1 MVYNTILVNMIGD
14 FCMNTEKVYE
24 FTKQGLEEAKEKLE
38 TLKTKTRKEVSE
50 KIKEARSFGDLS
62 ENAEYDEAK
71 NEQAEVEAEISR
83 LEEMIKFAK
92 VVDSKKS
99 KSDTITPGTTV
110 TIYDVDM
117 EEELTYTLVG
127 SMEAD
132 LEKNRLSYESPIGAA
147 LLNKKAGDEV
157 QVKAF
162 DDVATFKI
170 VSIKK

>member
-1 MVYNTILVNMIGD
+1 MG
-14 FCMNTEKVYE
+14 TEKVFE

-38 TLKTKTRKEVSE
+38 ILKTKTRKEISE

-92 VVDSKKS
+92 VVDEGKS
-99 KSDTITPGTTV
+99 KANVVTPGKEV
-110 TIYDVDM
+110 TIFDVEMD
-117 EEELTYTLVG
+117 EEMTFRLVG

-147 LLNKKAGDEV
+147 LLNKKVGDEI
-157 QVKAF
+157 KSPEG
-162 DDVATFKI
+162 DVFKI
-170 VSIKK
+170 LKIK

>member
-1 MVYNTILVNMIGD
+1 
-14 FCMNTEKVYE
+14 MNTEKVYE

-38 TLKTKTRKEVSE
+38 ILKVKTRKEVTE

-62 ENAEYDEAK
+62 ENAEYDEAR

-92 VVDSKKS
+92 VVDDDKT
-99 KSDTITPGTTV
+99 KSDAITPGTKVTV
-110 TIYDVDM
+110 YDVEM
-117 EEELTYTLVG
+117 EEELEFTLVG

-132 LEKNRLSYESPIGAA
+132 LEKGKLSYESPIGAA

-157 QVKAF
+157 EVKAL
-162 DDVATFKI
+162 DGIEVFKI
-170 VSIKK
+170 LKIEK